1 MHYGLKGM
9 EKFSEKKA
17 NFFMI
22 LAAAAAA
29 RARVLGRQ

>member
-22 LAAAAAA
+22 LAAAAA